1 MALCFLIKF
10 MLIAVLYQKNN
21 KALIELLKR
30 IKAQALSS
38 RTRENLDAV
47 INDLKTFSGS
57 YQFRMKAYWITFS
70 VLLLATAGLTYWDWS
85 QWQRFQQSTWIIL
98 GVGCVLTLVAGIT
111 AFYPGRLMAKASH
124 ALLQRD
130 GLLDNDLSPAVFE
143 GRTAS
148 NEFQQRFSE
157 FNRGNYKREIYALY
171 DGSYSGSEY
180 SFQYQYYHFHYVD
193 ERIVTETYTNSK
205 GEVRT
210 RRKKVYDHYDRYGLV
225 LPFGLLRNVAVVGF
239 SFPGAGKE
247 TYKPASNRFNKEFN
261 VVAASELEAAKA
273 MKPTVVIAFEE
284 FSEILSQVNFEVNE
298 AGDLCLSFADKDL
311 IATTKDAKIC
321 DYEAFIEAL
330 EDKQEFAKLKASLDF
345 IHYVMTKLD
354 SNF

>member
-1 MALCFLIKF
+1 

-30 IKAQALSS
+30 TETQAHNS
-38 RTRENLDAV
+38 RTRENLDVV
-47 INDLKTFSGS
+47 IDDLKAFSGS
-57 YQFRMKAYWITFS
+57 YQFNMKAYWIAFA
-70 VLLLATAGLTYWDWS
+70 VFLLATAALTYWDWS
-85 QWQRFQQSTWIIL
+85 RWQRFQQSTWIIL
-98 GVGCVLTLVAGIT
+98 AVGSVLTLVAGIT
-111 AFYPGRLMAKASH
+111 AFYPGRLMTKASH

-143 GRTAS
+143 SRAAS
-148 NEFQQRFSE
+148 NEFQHRFSD
-157 FNRGNYKREIYALY
+157 FNRGNYKREIHALY

-193 ERIVTETYTNSK
+193 ERIVTETYTDSK

-210 RRKKVYDHYDRYGLV
+210 RRKKVYDHYDRYGLI

-239 SFPGAGKE
+239 GLPGAGKA
-247 TYKPASNRFNKEFN
+247 TYKPASNRFNKEFK

-284 FSEILSQVNFEVNE
+284 FSEVLSQVNFEVND

-311 IATTKDAKIC
+311 IATTKEAKIC

-330 EDKQEFAKLKASLDF
+330 DGEQEFAKLKTSLDF